1 MKLTSLEE
9 IEDRLI
15 GKIGTPERDEYER
28 QLREDLQVYHIG
40 EAIKNARLAQNLTQ
54 EELGDKIGVK
64 KAQISRIERGSNIT
78 VTSMGRIFKAL
89 GISSAFLDLGVM
101 GRVALW

>member
-1 MKLTSLEE
+1 MKLTSLEDL
-9 IEDRLI
+9 EDRLI
-15 GKIGTPERDEYER
+15 GKIGTPDRDEYER
-28 QLREDLQVYHIG
+28 QLREDLQAYHIG
-40 EAIKNARLAQNLTQ
+40 EAIKNARLAQHLTQ

-64 KAQISRIERGSNIT
+64 KAQISRIERGHNIT

-89 GISSAFLDLGVM
+89 GISRAFLDLGVM